1 MRGKFFDSYAGII
14 RHKDGK
20 IRNYIYERSRN
31 LINQIPLL
39 HNVIFTDVSYLDLEI
54 PDNSVIYCDP
64 PYFNT
69 ERYKDAIDYNE
80 FWEWCR
86 KKSCNNDVIISEY
99 NAPNDFKCIWNC
111 NIKSIA
117 KGKVVIATEKLFVHE
132 SLYEKYVCL

>member
-1 MRGKFFDSYAGII
+1 MRGKFFGSYAGII

-39 HNVIFTDVSYLDLEI
+39 HNVIFTNVSYLDLEI
-54 PDNSVIYCDP
+54 HDNSVIYCDP

-69 ERYKDAIDYNE
+69 ERYKDTIDYNE

-99 NAPNDFKCIWNC
+99 NAPDDFKCIWAY
-111 NIKSIA
+111 NIKSIV
-117 KGKVVIATEKLFVHE
+117 KGKAVIATEKLFVHE
-132 SLYEKYVCL
+132 SLCEKYVCL